1 MPIPPPPPSR
11 AEYIWFD
18 GDFVPWEAAQVHV
31 LSHVLHYGSSVFEG
45 IRCYRTPG
53 GPAVFRLREH
63 VLRLL
68 FSAKVARMDLPFG
81 EDALFDACLNSVRRN
96 GFESC
101 YLRPIVFRG
110 AGSMGVLPVD
120 NPIHVAV
127 AAWDWGAYLGKE
139 AIEQGVDVMVSSW
152 RKMPPGTL
160 PALIKMGGAYAM
172 ATLAKLEATRLG
184 FSEAI
189 LLDFEGRVAEGT
201 GENLFAVLDGKLMT
215 PNLGHSILGGITRR
229 SVMQLARDHGIEV
242 SEEPLTRDMLYM
254 VQEIFFT
261 GTAAEVTPVR
271 SVDGLA
277 VGKGKPGPI
286 TRKLQA
292 DFFDIVN
299 GRVADRHE
307 WLTCVPAATRATP
320 A

>member
-1 MPIPPPPPSR
+1 
-11 AEYIWFD
+11 
-18 GDFVPWEAAQVHV
+18 VPWEAAQVHV
-31 LSHVLHYGSSVFEG
+31 LSHVIHYGSSVFEG
-45 IRCYRTPG
+45 IRCYKTPE
-53 GPAVFRLREH
+53 GPAIFRLREH
-63 VLRLL
+63 VVRLL
-68 FSAKVARMDLPFG
+68 FSAKVARMDIRFN
-81 EDALFDACLNSVRRN
+81 EEALFAACLDSVRRN

-101 YLRPIVFRG
+101 YIRPLIFRG

-127 AAWDWGAYLGKE
+127 AAWDWGAYLGHD

-172 ATLAKLEATRLG
+172 ASIAKLEATRLG

-229 SVMQLARDHGIEV
+229 SVMQLARDHGLEV

-261 GTAAEVTPVR
+261 GTAAEITPVR
-271 SVDGLA
+271 SVDGLT

-299 GRVADRHE
+299 GRVTDRHG
-307 WLTCVPAATRATP
+307 WLTRVTTAARATP